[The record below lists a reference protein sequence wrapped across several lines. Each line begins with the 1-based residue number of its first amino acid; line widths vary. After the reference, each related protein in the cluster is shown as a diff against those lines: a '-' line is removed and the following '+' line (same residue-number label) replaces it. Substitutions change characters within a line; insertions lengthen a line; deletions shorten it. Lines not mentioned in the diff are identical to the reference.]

1 MRDDNNISM
10 PYPHTEMII
19 KNETNSPIIPFDNKD

>member
-1 MRDDNNISM
+1 M

-19 KNETNSPIIPFDNKD
+19 KNESNSSTIPFENKD